1 MRRRTR
7 GYTLTEIILS
17 IAVIGFLAGSLSPLL
32 LRHIQATRAATAT
45 SDLDELAAGFQRYR
59 QDTGHWPCLWKPE
72 SSPEFHSNLVS
83 MTCLYDDNG
92 LDGWAGPYL
101 SRSAG
106 RVQERE
112 VMAMENGDLWEGFV
126 DPWSRPY
133 RAWFAASAT
142 GGGGIVVYSL
152 GSNGKVDTPSR
163 DLLAGR
169 WQGDD
174 QGRVVTPA
182 RRAR

>member
-17 IAVIGFLAGSLSPLL
+17 IAVIGLLAASLSPLL
-32 LRHIQATRAATAT
+32 LRRIQASRAATAT
-45 SDLDELAAGFQRYR
+45 QDLDELVAGFQRYR
-59 QDTGHWPCLWKPE
+59 NDTGHWPCLWKAE
-72 SSPEFHSNLVS
+72 SSPEFHSNLIS

-92 LDGWAGPYL
+92 LDGWDGPYL

-112 VMAMENGDLWEGFV
+112 VMAVETDDHWEGFV
-126 DPWSRPY
+126 DPWGRPY
-133 RAWFAASAT
+133 RAWFAAAAGS
-142 GGGGIVVYSL
+142 GGGGIIVYSL
-152 GSNGKVDTPSR
+152 GSNGQVDTSEQA
-163 DLLAGR
+163 LLTGQ

-174 QGRVVTPA
+174 QGRVVTPPE
-182 RRAR
+182 R

>member
-17 IAVIGFLAGSLSPLL
+17 IAVIGLLAGSLSPLL
-32 LRHIQATRAATAT
+32 LRHIQASRASTAT
-45 SDLDELAAGFQRYR
+45 GDLDELVTAFQSYR
-59 QDTGHWPCLWKPE
+59 NDTGHWPCLWKPE
-72 SSPEFHSNLVS
+72 SSPEFHSDLVS

-92 LDGWAGPYL
+92 LEGWAGPYL

-106 RVQERE
+106 RTPERE
-112 VMAMENGDLWEGFV
+112 VMAVEAGDHWEGFV
-126 DPWSRPY
+126 DPWGRPY
-133 RAWFAASAT
+133 RAWFATSAT

-152 GSNGKVDTPSR
+152 GSNGLLDTGEQA
-163 DLLAGR
+163 LLAGR

-174 QGRVVTPA
+174 QGRRVTPPA
-182 RRAR
+182 R